1 MAGPDSS
8 PWPHA
13 RRYGKRLSTRSA

>member
-8 PWPHA
+8 RWRYA